1 MTRGTVT
8 KALAELDFLRLTKI
22 VFGVVDRA
30 MKCILLRKIETDA
43 CLVVLR
49 HLGRVAICFSLSI
62 VVKRM
67 ETSCGFRSNV
77 VNKDLRICRVW
88 CLDSVTREGKE
99 DTSCSDGDGTESR
112 TISPEAL
119 IPENRAR
126 LRTLALITV

>member
-8 KALAELDFLRLTKI
+8 KALAELGLLRLAKI
-22 VFGVVDRA
+22 VYGVVGRA
-30 MKCILLRKIETDA
+30 INCILFGKIKTDA

-77 VNKDLRICRVW
+77 VNRDLCICRVW
-88 CLDSVTREGKE
+88 CLDSAEREGKE
-99 DTSCSDGDGTESR
+99 DASCSDGDGTESR